1 MAIIGLRGV
10 DCCAALSMFYL
21 GAFVCLVTTEA
32 SAASCTRD
40 DFANVVEQ
48 AGDTLRTLNGEN
60 TPNFQAKLRVLKERR
75 KWSHDQFM
83 KEAAPF
89 VQDDQ
94 IRAFDEQTA
103 TLLNK
108 IQGLGEGGGGR
119 EPNCA
124 LLEILRQH
132 MRALIETTQSKWAHM
147 NGKIDKALAP
157 TN

>member
-1 MAIIGLRGV
+1 V
-10 DCCAALSMFYL
+10 
-21 GAFVCLVTTEA
+21 AFVGSMRRWSCCVVVSACFAGVA
-32 SAASCTRD
+32 SGPATACTRD

-60 TPNFQAKLRVLKERR
+60 TPVFQTKLRTLKERR

-83 KEAAPF
+83 REAAPF
-89 VQDDQ
+89 VQDEQ
-94 IRAFDEQTA
+94 IRGFDEQTA

-119 EPNCA
+119 QPDCA
-124 LLEILRQH
+124 LLSILREH
-132 MRALIETTQSKWAHM
+132 MQALVETTQSKWVYM
-147 NGKIDKALAP
+147 NGKIDKALST

>member
-1 MAIIGLRGV
+1 MGLRGV
-10 DCCAALSMFYL
+10 ACWAVLSAYCL
-21 GAFVCLVTTEA
+21 VASVCLVSTGA
-32 SAASCTRD
+32 FAAFCTRD

-48 AGDTLRTLNGEN
+48 AGDTLRTLNAEN
-60 TPNFQAKLRVLKERR
+60 TPNFQTKLRTLKDRR
-75 KWSHDQFM
+75 KWNHDQFM

-119 EPNCA
+119 EPDCA

-132 MRALIETTQSKWAHM
+132 MRALVETTQSKWAYM
-147 NGKIDKALAP
+147 NGKIDKALVS